1 MKAVSSE
8 ITPVEPDEY
17 GRPCKCNCGQAVFV
31 SDLDRLCKLL
41 FGALPLGVKS
51 EHQIPN
57 IEIWNDGVE
66 MEGGY
71 RMDDDNPYTFTI
83 EEDGEDP
90 NPKKADVIYYKGR
103 FYVIGD
109 VKTVDNPYLEIEPE
123 VLWVNPDWA
132 VDNNV
137 YSNLTWNVK

>member
-17 GRPCKCNCGQAVFV
+17 GRPCKCKCGQAVFV

-83 EEDGEDP
+83 EEDEEDP

-109 VKTVDNPYLEIEPE
+109 VSTIDNPYLEIEPE
-123 VLWVNPDWA
+123 VIWVNPEWA